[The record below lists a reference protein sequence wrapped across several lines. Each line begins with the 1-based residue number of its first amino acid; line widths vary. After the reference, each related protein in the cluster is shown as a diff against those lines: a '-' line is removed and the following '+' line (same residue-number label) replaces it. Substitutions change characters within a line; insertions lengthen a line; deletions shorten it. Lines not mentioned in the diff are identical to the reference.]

1 MSEEKLRV
9 SKKTMSDIY
18 DHVMLNLHGLLL
30 KNDVELFF
38 GELYV
43 LVDEEIERAVLE
55 DRQKR
60 FFMSEN

>member
-9 SKKTMSDIY
+9 SKKTMCDIY
-18 DHVMLNLHGLLL
+18 DHVMLNLHVLVL
-30 KNDVELFF
+30 KNDIELFF

-60 FFMSEN
+60 SYTSEN

>member
-18 DHVMLNLHGLLL
+18 DHVMLNLHVLVL
-30 KNDVELFF
+30 KNDIELFF

-55 DRQKR
+55 DRQQR
-60 FFMSEN
+60 FQTSEN

>member
-18 DHVMLNLHGLLL
+18 DHVMLNLHVLVL
-30 KNDVELFF
+30 KNDIELFF

-60 FFMSEN
+60 FYTSEN

>member
-18 DHVMLNLHGLLL
+18 DHVMLNLQALVL
-30 KNDVELFF
+30 KNDIELFF

-55 DRQKR
+55 DRR
-60 FFMSEN
+60 TRLHTSEN